1 MALQVTGLQR
11 RFIMKKG
18 GKDEV
23 LPDIDFN
30 LTPEEVLAHH
40 ATKHSELTTAIIDGP
55 HIKGEVV
62 EYHFKTTVGTKG

>member
-1 MALQVTGLQR
+1 MALQIQGLQR
-11 RFIMKKG
+11 KFIFNKG
-18 GKDEV
+18 GKKEE

-30 LTPEEVLAHH
+30 LTPEEVMAHH
-40 ATKHSELTTAIIDGP
+40 STKHPELTTAIIDGP